1 MKKILVMN
9 TLISVCFL
17 SACSSS
23 PPEPPQIDED
33 APTIYLNNQVYRQTP
48 TATVAKNAGDHNG
61 QPWVYQY
68 VNLDRNDY
76 VNETEKVR
84 FFYFAHHADSIEI
97 YGQPAR
103 TEAYKYWLQAN
114 GVSANISTHPKDLL
128 KNNVN
133 ITFRKGVKNE
143 KAL

>member
-1 MKKILVMN
+1 M
-9 TLISVCFL
+9 
-17 SACSSS
+17 
-23 PPEPPQIDED
+23 
-33 APTIYLNNQVYRQTP
+33 
-48 TATVAKNAGDHNG
+48 
-61 QPWVYQY
+61 
-68 VNLDRNDY
+68 
-76 VNETEKVR
+76 
-84 FFYFAHHADSIEI
+84 EI

-133 ITFRKGVKNE
+133 ITFRRGVKNE

>member
-1 MKKILVMN
+1 MKKFLLMN
-9 TLISVCFL
+9 MLMSVCFL
-17 SACSSS
+17 NACSSS

-48 TATVAKNAGDHNG
+48 TATVTKNAGDHNG

-68 VNLDRNDY
+68 VNLDRSDY

-114 GVSANISTHPKDLL
+114 GVSANISTYQKHLL

>member
-1 MKKILVMN
+1 M
-9 TLISVCFL
+9 
-17 SACSSS
+17 
-23 PPEPPQIDED
+23 P
-33 APTIYLNNQVYRQTP
+33 
-48 TATVAKNAGDHNG
+48 KNAGDHNG

-133 ITFRKGVKNE
+133 ITFRRGVKNE